1 MKKDDFDYDETKTEK
16 NEIRFVTEGKKSLI
30 KYYFI

>member
-16 NEIRFVTEGKKSLI
+16 NEIRFVTEGKKISH
-30 KYYFI
+30 